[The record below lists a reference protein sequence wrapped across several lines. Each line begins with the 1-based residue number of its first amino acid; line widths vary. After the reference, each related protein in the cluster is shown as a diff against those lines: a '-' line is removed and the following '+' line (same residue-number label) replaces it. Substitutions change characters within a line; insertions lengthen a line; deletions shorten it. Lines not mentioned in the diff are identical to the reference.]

1 MYFRLDYQNYI
12 ILFSAVVNLFFAGF
26 IYLKGKRNLVNI
38 SYSIFTIGV
47 VFWSLGMFMYRGT
60 PDYGQVIFWSKF
72 LYFASGSIP
81 LSLLF
86 FSLIFPDSKIKL
98 NFLKI
103 IFLFIIPAFFLI
115 GSFIPGFIV
124 KDIVIHRTSENEMF
138 FGSGYNFWSFYL
150 LFYFGASFY
159 NLVRTYRRSKNIV
172 KLQIKY
178 ILIGAVISVFFGA
191 LTNLVLPA
199 IGNTSF
205 GWLGQSFTIIMIAF
219 ATYAVVKF
227 RLMNIRF
234 FLTRGIL
241 YGLLVAMVATIFS
254 LSVLMTAS
262 LFGTENQASR
272 VAVSIV
278 VSFIIVIFLDPVKS
292 IFARITDK
300 IFYKDRIDYQKLLQQ
315 ASAVV
320 SREIDLSKLAYS
332 LSDLLATQLKVKEI
346 SAWIIKDQN
355 WHCIASSIKNSKSFE
370 LSKELIKL
378 IQDHQDIIVV
388 EELIRNQNNLNFNI
402 PYYQT
407 LGLLIKE
414 AESIGVEMVV
424 PVYDEKKAMTAI
436 FLFSAKSSGDLYNQ
450 DDINFLNVLTPQIA
464 TAIEKSKL
472 YEEVQA
478 LNLELQAKVDAR
490 TKSLKEANLG
500 LEQRNKFLIAMQG
513 VTNMVSRTMD
523 LKQVNQLIANSIA
536 TEFGYIGGILTFID
550 EKNNVLRIGAMTEN
564 EYSNEVVKILGQ
576 DPKNFVA
583 EMQMKDLLGVKT
595 VLSGQM
601 NTSDKMSDF
610 FSPPVEKAVIDQIQ
624 EKLGVKT
631 IVGLPIFSEDKIIGI
646 VHFLLAVEESK
657 FTSLDRDTMIAL
669 ADQIGIVSRN
679 LRLYNNLQATNQDL
693 QVANMRLRELDQAKS
708 EFLSIAS
715 HQLRTPIS
723 ALKGYLSMI
732 SDGDFGTV
740 PPKISKVVK
749 DLFESAARLARLVN
763 IFLNVSRIE
772 SGRLKIEKKPLQI
785 GDMIESV
792 IAELHNESDK
802 KGVKLIYKKPK
813 PALAL
818 VAADADKLR
827 EVVLNLIDNSIKY
840 TPKGQIE
847 VSALVEND
855 NMHFKV
861 QDTGIGIDPEEAKN
875 LFRKFVRAS
884 GAAQIHTGGSGLGL
898 FIAQKII
905 KEHGGQ
911 IWVESA
917 GKEQGS
923 IFQFVIPMLGGEP
936 NKEEMQS

>member
-1 MYFRLDYQNYI
+1 MQQLFAISGLVNFSVSIVISIFVFLKKRNHSN
-12 ILFSAVVNLFFAGF
+12 ILFSILTLSTAIWSFGYWRWLSVIDNPELAIFWLKFLTFGSIWIPILFTHWISSLFIKIIIKKINNLVLIIAYSLGIFFSVVNLLSDLMVGEVSEKMGF
-26 IYLKGKRNLVNI
+26 IFWPNAGAFYI
-38 SYSIFTIGV
+38 YYI
-47 VFWSLGMFMYRGT
+47 VFVY
-60 PDYGQVIFWSKF
+60 F
-72 LYFASGSIP
+72 LLTLYTGILLIKYYKKSSG
-81 LSLLF
+81 
-86 FSLIFPDSKIKL
+86 
-98 NFLKI
+98 FLK
-103 IFLFIIPAFFLI
+103 
-115 GSFIPGFIV
+115 
-124 KDIVIHRTSENEMF
+124 N
-138 FGSGYNFWSFYL
+138 
-150 LFYFGASFY
+150 
-159 NLVRTYRRSKNIV
+159 
-172 KLQIKY
+172 QIKY
-178 ILIGAVISVFFGA
+178 VSIGCFIALMGGVFNFFLWYDISIPPYGNLIIPVYPVLISY
-191 LTNLVLPA
+191 A
-199 IGNTSF
+199 I
-205 GWLGQSFTIIMIAF
+205 
-219 ATYAVVKF
+219 VKF
-227 RLMNIRF
+227 RLMDIRMVI
-234 FLTRGIL
+234 TRSIL
-241 YGLLVAMVATIFS
+241 YGFLVVMVAAFFAGSVFLTSTYLETSNKYTTI
-254 LSVLMTAS
+254 LLYIVAS
-262 LFGTENQASR
+262 A
-272 VAVSIV
+272 IV
-278 VSFIIVIFLDPVKS
+278 VVFLDPVKN
-292 IFARITDK
+292 IFARLTDK

-320 SREIDLSKLAYS
+320 AREIDLEKLS
-332 LSDLLATQLKVKEI
+332 LSLCNLLTEQLKVKVV
-346 SAWIIKDQN
+346 SAVIPKKEEWIL
-355 WHCIASSIKNSKSFE
+355 IASSQKHNSHLKLSEFFIKFINDRHDF
-370 LSKELIKL
+370 
-378 IQDHQDIIVV
+378 IVV
-388 EELIRNQNNLNFNI
+388 EELIGSQNDINAEV
-402 PYYQT
+402 PYYKELNQF
-407 LGLLIKE
+407 IEE
-414 AESIGVEMVV
+414 AEGHKIEMIV
-424 PVYDEKKAMTAI
+424 PVFGDNGQLVSI
-436 FLFSAKSSGDLYNQ
+436 FLFSAKSSGDLYGQ
-450 DDINFLNVLTPQIA
+450 DDINFFKVLSPQIG

-472 YEEVQA
+472 YEEVQEF
-478 LNLELQAKVDAR
+478 NRELQAKVDAR
-490 TKSLKEANLG
+490 TKSLKEANVG
-500 LEQRNKFLIAMQG
+500 LQQRNKFLTAMQA
-513 VTNMVSRTMD
+513 VTNLISRTMD
-523 LKQVNQLIANSIA
+523 LKQVNQMIANSIA
-536 TEFGYIGGILTFID
+536 LEFGYIGGILSFVD
-550 EKNNVLRIGAMTEN
+550 ENTKVLRIGSMTEN
-564 EYSNEVVKILGQ
+564 ERSKEVIKILGQ
-576 DPKNFVA
+576 DPKNFEA
-583 EMQMKDLLGVKT
+583 EMNMMDLLGVKT

-601 NTSDKMSDF
+601 NTSDRMSDF
-610 FSPPVEKAVIDQIQ
+610 FSPPVDKETIDKVQ
-624 EKLGVKT
+624 EMLGVKT

-646 VHFLLAVEESK
+646 IHFLLAVDVSK
-657 FTSLDRDTMIAL
+657 ITSLDKDTMIAL
-669 ADQIGIVSRN
+669 ADQVGIVSRN
-679 LRLYNNLQATNQDL
+679 VRLYNNLQATNQDL

-847 VSALVEND
+847 VSAMVENE

-923 IFQFVIPMLGGEP
+923 IFQFVIPMIGGEP

>member
-1 MYFRLDYQNYI
+1 MFTHI
-12 ILFSAVVNLFFAGF
+12 INIGILLTLIFLAVLFLSKKTLQHVLFSLVTFATFFW
-26 IYLKGKRNLVNI
+26 ILTNYLADI
-38 SYSIFTIGV
+38 STTYN
-47 VFWSLGMFMYRGT
+47 
-60 PDYGQVIFWSKF
+60 
-72 LYFASGSIP
+72 FA
-81 LSLLF
+81 LLF
-86 FSLIFPDSKIKL
+86 SKLAIVGPSFIPALFLHFSLIFPSKIKISKFSY
-98 NFLKI
+98 FLIYFPSLLFLYFSRTNINIESVVIRDWGVEIVAGALYNYIFVYFLVYVSYAIFNLVKSYKKSQKI
-103 IFLFIIPAFFLI
+103 IRLQLVYILLGVGVAAFIGLFTNGVLVILGITRYTSLGFLAAILFIY
-115 GSFIPGFIV
+115 S
-124 KDIVIHRTSENEMF
+124 
-138 FGSGYNFWSFYL
+138 
-150 LFYFGASFY
+150 
-159 NLVRTYRRSKNIV
+159 TYYGITR
-172 KLQIKY
+172 Y
-178 ILIGAVISVFFGA
+178 
-191 LTNLVLPA
+191 
-199 IGNTSF
+199 
-205 GWLGQSFTIIMIAF
+205 
-219 ATYAVVKF
+219 
-227 RLMNIRF
+227 RLMNIRVV
-234 FLTRGIL
+234 LTRSIIFGISV
-241 YGLLVAMVATIFS
+241 GLVTAIFA
-254 LSVLMTAS
+254 LSVLLTSAS
-262 LFGTENQASR
+262 LGMDNKSSSFVIYVIASLL
-272 VAVSIV
+272 IV
-278 VSFIIVIFLDPVKS
+278 LTLDPLKKKFS
-292 IFARITDK
+292 SITDN
-300 IFYKDRIDYQKLLQQ
+300 IFYKDRIDYQKVAQQ

-320 SREIDLSKLAYS
+320 AREIDLEKLAQSITNLLTAELKIKEVLVFIAKDESFHFLSSSKKNIYNLNLS
-332 LSDLLATQLKVKEI
+332 LDFINYIQEH
-346 SAWIIKDQN
+346 KDF
-355 WHCIASSIKNSKSFE
+355 IVTE
-370 LSKELIKL
+370 ELIKT
-378 IQDHQDIIVV
+378 QADISI
-388 EELIRNQNNLNFNI
+388 NS
-402 PYYQT
+402 PYYKVVDKF
-407 LGLLIKE
+407 IKE
-414 AESIGVEMVV
+414 AEDLKIEMVV
-424 PVYDEKKAMTAI
+424 PIVDDNKVLNAI
-436 FLFSAKSSGDLYNQ
+436 FLFSAKNSGDLYNQ
-450 DDINFLNVLTPQIA
+450 DDINFLNVLVPQVA

-472 YEEVQA
+472 YEEVQV
-478 LNLELQAKVDAR
+478 LNRELQAKVDAK
-490 TKSLKEANLG
+490 TKSLRE
-500 LEQRNKFLIAMQG
+500 RNKFLIAMQA
-513 VTNMVSRTMD
+513 VTNKISRTMD
-523 LKQVNQLIANSIA
+523 LKQINQFIANSIA
-536 TEFGYIGGILTFID
+536 SEFGYIGGILSFVD
-550 EKNNVLRIGAMTEN
+550 EKNNILRIGAITEN
-564 EYSNEVVKILGQ
+564 EQSKEVLKILGQ
-576 DPKNFVA
+576 DPKDFEA
-583 EMQMKDLLGVKT
+583 EMKMRDLLGVKT

-610 FSPPVEKAVIDQIQ
+610 FSPPVEKVVIDQIQ

-669 ADQIGIVSRN
+669 ADQVGIVSRN

-740 PPKISKVVK
+740 PPKIGKVVK

-813 PALAL
+813 PALPL
-818 VAADADKLR
+818 VAADSDKLR

-847 VSALVEND
+847 VSAMVEND

>member
-1 MYFRLDYQNYI
+1 MISAINLILVLSALSNFLLSLFIFLKTKRDYRRIVLGMVSMVVSGWCFALFLYRYFDDLSAITFWGKMAHVFGAMLGPLFLMFVIFFITKNKIKKIGILYLII
-12 ILFSAVVNLFFAGF
+12 ILFILVLYLVLGTNLIIGGAYIKNKVN
-26 IYLKGKRNLVNI
+26 N
-38 SYSIFTIGV
+38 
-47 VFWSLGMFMYRGT
+47 M
-60 PDYGQVIFWSKF
+60 D
-72 LYFASGSIP
+72 
-81 LSLLF
+81 
-86 FSLIFPDSKIKL
+86 
-98 NFLKI
+98 
-103 IFLFIIPAFFLI
+103 I
-115 GSFIPGFIV
+115 GSLYYLFVFY
-124 KDIVIHRTSENEMF
+124 IVIHFSIGF
-138 FGSGYNFWSFYL
+138 SLLIYNFFHAT
-150 LFYFGASFY
+150 GIE
-159 NLVRTYRRSKNIV
+159 RE
-172 KLQIKY
+172 QIKY
-178 ILIGAVISVFFGA
+178 ILIGTILSSFTAVIFDLLYPIFYDFS
-191 LTNLVLPA
+191 LN
-199 IGNTSF
+199 
-205 GWLGQSFTIIMIAF
+205 WLGPVVTIIMVISMS
-219 ATYAVVKF
+219 YAIIKF
-227 RLMNIRF
+227 RLMNIKIII
-234 FLTRGIL
+234 TRGVLYSFLVIIVAAFFAGTVFLASTYLKTNNEYTKIL
-241 YGLLVAMVATIFS
+241 LYIAA
-254 LSVLMTAS
+254 
-262 LFGTENQASR
+262 
-272 VAVSIV
+272 SIV
-278 VSFIIVIFLDPVKS
+278 IVVFLDPLKNF
-292 IFARITDK
+292 FAKLTDR
-300 IFYKDRIDYQKLLQQ
+300 IFYKDRVDYQKLLQQ

-320 SREIDLSKLAYS
+320 AREIDLSKLAYS
-332 LSDLLATQLKVKEI
+332 LSDLLARQLKVKEI
-346 SAWIIKDQN
+346 SAWIIKDKN
-355 WHCIASSIKNSKSFE
+355 WHSIASSQKHNSHLKLSEFFIKFINDRHDF
-370 LSKELIKL
+370 
-378 IQDHQDIIVV
+378 IVV
-388 EELIRNQNNLNFNI
+388 EELIGSKNDINSEVLYYKELNQFI
-402 PYYQT
+402 E
-407 LGLLIKE
+407 E
-414 AESIGVEMVV
+414 AEGHKIEMIV
-424 PVYDEKKAMTAI
+424 PVFGDNGQLVSI
-436 FLFSAKSSGDLYNQ
+436 FLFSGKSSGDLYGQ
-450 DDINFLNVLTPQIA
+450 DDINFFKVLSPQIG

-472 YEEVQA
+472 YEEVQEF
-478 LNLELQAKVDAR
+478 NRELQAKVDAR

-550 EKNNVLRIGAMTEN
+550 EKNNVLRIGAITEN

-576 DPKNFVA
+576 DPKDFEA
-583 EMQMKDLLGVKT
+583 EMKMKDLLGVKT

-610 FSPPVEKAVIDQIQ
+610 FSPPVEKVVIDQIQ

-669 ADQIGIVSRN
+669 ADQVGIVSRN

-923 IFQFVIPMLGGEP
+923 IFQFVIPMIGGEP

>member
-1 MYFRLDYQNYI
+1 MGIYNLNYFSITLFLGCVIGI
-12 ILFSAVVNLFFAGF
+12 ISAFMTIYRHSNLVVNKRWFYLNLLTALWSLGYFLMISTHNFLVAQWSNHILHALAGF
-26 IYLKGKRNLVNI
+26 IPSLFLQFVLAITNQSSKYRKSVII
-38 SYSIFTIGV
+38 SYIFACIFLILNPTNLILLDVKSKYIFQFVSDAGPLFILYTIHFFFWVIYSEV
-47 VFWSLGMFMYRGT
+47 VL
-60 PDYGQVIFWSKF
+60 IFGLKK
-72 LYFASGSIP
+72 ASG
-81 LSLLF
+81 LMKQQLRYVLF
-86 FSLIFPDSKIKL
+86 TT
-98 NFLKI
+98 
-103 IFLFIIPAFFLI
+103 LFGFGG
-115 GSFIPGFIV
+115 GS
-124 KDIVIHRTSENEMF
+124 
-138 FGSGYNFWSFYL
+138 
-150 LFYFGASFY
+150 
-159 NLVRTYRRSKNIV
+159 
-172 KLQIKY
+172 
-178 ILIGAVISVFFGA
+178 SVFFLTFSDKFPPYTLILFA
-191 LTNLVLPA
+191 LYPLPIDYA
-199 IGNTSF
+199 I
-205 GWLGQSFTIIMIAF
+205 IK
-219 ATYAVVKF
+219 Y

-234 FLTRGIL
+234 ILTKGIL
-241 YGLLVAMVATIFS
+241 YFLLTVFVSSFFALVIFISGLYLGEGNKNNNIIVYIITS
-254 LSVLMTAS
+254 L
-262 LFGTENQASR
+262 
-272 VAVSIV
+272 IV
-278 VSFIIVIFLDPVKS
+278 VVFLDPLKNV
-292 IFARITDK
+292 FAKLTDN
-300 IFYKDRIDYQKLLQQ
+300 IFYKDRIDYQVVAQK
-315 ASAVV
+315 ASAIVA
-320 SREIDLSKLAYS
+320 REIYLEKLSKALTNLLVNDLKIKEVFVFIAKDEVFNFLYTSQKNINNLS
-332 LSDLLATQLKVKEI
+332 LSPDFIHYIQNH
-346 SAWIIKDQN
+346 KDF
-355 WHCIASSIKNSKSFE
+355 IVIE
-370 LSKELIKL
+370 ELIKT
-378 IQDHQDIIVV
+378 QGDISLASPQYKEVDK
-388 EELIRNQNNLNFNI
+388 F
-402 PYYQT
+402 
-407 LGLLIKE
+407 IKE
-414 AESIGVEMVV
+414 AEDLKIEMVV
-424 PVYDEKKAMTAI
+424 PIVDDNKLLSAI
-436 FLFSAKSSGDLYNQ
+436 FLFSAKNSGDLYNQ
-450 DDINFLNVLTPQIA
+450 DDINFLNVLAPQIA
-464 TAIEKSKL
+464 TSIEKSKL
-472 YEEVQA
+472 YEEVQV
-478 LNLELQAKVDAR
+478 LNRELQAKVDAR

-536 TEFGYIGGILTFID
+536 TEFGYVGGILSFID
-550 EKNNVLRIGAMTEN
+550 EKNNVLRIGAITEN
-564 EYSNEVVKILGQ
+564 EHSDEVVQILGQ
-576 DPKNFVA
+576 DPKNFEA
-583 EMQMKDLLGVKT
+583 KMQMTDLLGVKT

-610 FSPPVEKAVIDQIQ
+610 FSPPVEKNNIDRIQ
-624 EKLGVKT
+624 EILGVKT

-669 ADQIGIVSRN
+669 ADQVGIVSRN

-785 GDMIESV
+785 SDMIESV

-813 PALAL
+813 PALPL

-847 VSALVEND
+847 VSALVENE
-855 NMHFKV
+855 NLHFKV

-884 GAAQIHTGGSGLGL
+884 GAAQVHTGGSGLGL

-923 IFQFVIPMLGGEP
+923 AFQFVIPMTSEVV
-936 NKEEMQS
+936 SS

>member
-1 MYFRLDYQNYI
+1 MYNLNYFSI
-12 ILFSAVVNLFFAGF
+12 TLFLGCLIGIVSAFMTIYKHSNLIVNKRWFYLNLLTALWSFGYFLMISTNNFLVAQISNHILHALAGF
-26 IYLKGKRNLVNI
+26 IPSLFLQFVLAITNQSNKYKKAVI
-38 SYSIFTIGV
+38 VSY
-47 VFWSLGMFMYRGT
+47 VF
-60 PDYGQVIFWSKF
+60 
-72 LYFASGSIP
+72 A
-81 LSLLF
+81 
-86 FSLIFPDSKIKL
+86 
-98 NFLKI
+98 I
-103 IFLFIIPAFFLI
+103 IFLILNPTNLI
-115 GSFIPGFIV
+115 LLDV
-124 KDIVIHRTSENEMF
+124 KS
-138 FGSGYNFWSFYL
+138 
-150 LFYFGASFY
+150 
-159 NLVRTYRRSKNIV
+159 
-172 KLQIKY
+172 KY
-178 ILIGAVISVFFGA
+178 IFQFVSDAGPLFILYTIHFFFWVIYSEVVLILGLRKSRGLIKQQLRYVLFTTLFGFGGGSSVFFLTFSDKFPPYA
-191 LTNLVLPA
+191 LILFALYPLPIDYA
-199 IGNTSF
+199 I
-205 GWLGQSFTIIMIAF
+205 IK
-219 ATYAVVKF
+219 Y

-234 FLTRGIL
+234 ILTKGIL
-241 YGLLVAMVATIFS
+241 YVSLTALVSSFFALVIFISGVYLGDGNKNNNIAVYIITS
-254 LSVLMTAS
+254 L
-262 LFGTENQASR
+262 
-272 VAVSIV
+272 IV
-278 VSFIIVIFLDPVKS
+278 VVFLDPLKN
-292 IFARITDK
+292 IFAKLTDN
-300 IFYKDRIDYQKLLQQ
+300 IFYKDRIDYQKVAQQ

-320 SREIDLSKLAYS
+320 AREIDLEKLAQS
-332 LSDLLATQLKVKEI
+332 LTNLLTTELKIKEVLVFI
-346 SAWIIKDQN
+346 AKDESF
-355 WHCIASSIKNSKSFE
+355 HFLSSSKKNINNLN
-370 LSKELIKL
+370 LSLDFINYIQDHKDFIVTEELIKT
-378 IQDHQDIIVV
+378 QADISISS
-388 EELIRNQNNLNFNI
+388 
-402 PYYQT
+402 PYYKAVDKF
-407 LGLLIKE
+407 IKE
-414 AESIGVEMVV
+414 AEDLKIEMVV
-424 PVYDEKKAMTAI
+424 PIVDDNKVLSAI
-436 FLFSAKSSGDLYNQ
+436 FLFSAKNSGDLYNQ
-450 DDINFLNVLTPQIA
+450 DDINFLNVLVPQVA

-472 YEEVQA
+472 YEEVQV
-478 LNLELQAKVDAR
+478 LNRELQAKVDAK
-490 TKSLKEANLG
+490 TKSLRE
-500 LEQRNKFLIAMQG
+500 RNKFLIAMQA
-513 VTNMVSRTMD
+513 VTNKISRTMD
-523 LKQVNQLIANSIA
+523 LKQINQFIANSIA
-536 TEFGYIGGILTFID
+536 SEFGYIGGILSFID
-550 EKNNVLRIGAMTEN
+550 EKHNVLRVGAITEN
-564 EYSNEVVKILGQ
+564 EQSKEVIKILGQ
-576 DPKNFVA
+576 DPKNFEA
-583 EMQMKDLLGVKT
+583 EMKMMDLLGVKT

-601 NTSDKMSDF
+601 NTSDRMSDF
-610 FSPPVEKAVIDQIQ
+610 FSPPVEKVVIDQIQ

-646 VHFLLAVEESK
+646 VHFLLAVEETK

-847 VSALVEND
+847 VSAIVENE

-917 GKEQGS
+917 GKDQGS
-923 IFQFVIPMLGGEP
+923 IFQFVIPMIGGEP